1 MEEEKQR
8 REEKAIVLDFLPNG
22 YPFEDRPGA
31 RKMPIVQAIGKEY
44 YALLELVAKREVQLS
59 PGNEI
64 YIGEGKR
71 EQIHHIVGK
80 LPMHKLTPTARQE
93 LEFVIKD
100 IVDKDQ
106 EKCVER
112 VINKGRSQGIML
124 HPITKQGFF
133 TTSKTELKD
142 IAFAWFG
149 ITLAF
154 SFLIAPEL
162 STGFFAAFGVAG
174 LTVGIGFLLHE
185 LGHKAV
191 AQYYGCSAEFHA
203 FKPMIYLAIIL
214 AIVFKVI
221 FAAPGAVFIS
231 GPVGTRRNGIIS
243 LAGPVI
249 NFGLAL
255 G

>member
-1 MEEEKQR
+1 M
-8 REEKAIVLDFLPNG
+8 
-22 YPFEDRPGA
+22 
-31 RKMPIVQAIGKEY
+31 
-44 YALLELVAKREVQLS
+44 
-59 PGNEI
+59 
-64 YIGEGKR
+64 
-71 EQIHHIVGK
+71 
-80 LPMHKLTPTARQE
+80 
-93 LEFVIKD
+93 
-100 IVDKDQ
+100 
-106 EKCVER
+106 KCLER

-249 NFGLAL
+249 NFGLSLVFFAMFRANAFPGISFYGYIINSWL
-255 G
+255 GIFNMIPILGLDGKKVLAWSKPAYAASLIVGLVIMNLQYLP